1 MYIYIYIY
9 KQLVLHH
16 SFMLVNI
23 YRYQKSLV
31 SRIQDDVMLIR
42 KFNHFCGS
50 LMVAPGTLGI
60 DLKTFRELKKKNG
73 KKQMKK
79 ILLSTNTFLF
89 ERPKE
94 SCCYGKKT
102 APAFSNEQSPLYV
115 TPPTTHP
122 SQCLWWWCTFLLLI
136 KFKAQ
141 SPGRPGDI
149 LPPTNLKCNLKRVPQ
164 TNDLLV

>member
-94 SCCYGKKT
+94 SCCYGKKQHPRFPMNSHLSMSLHQQHIPLS
-102 APAFSNEQSPLYV
+102 ASGGGALFCFSSNS
-115 TPPTTHP
+115 
-122 SQCLWWWCTFLLLI
+122 
-136 KFKAQ
+136 
-141 SPGRPGDI
+141 RR
-149 LPPTNLKCNLKRVPQ
+149 N
-164 TNDLLV
+164 LLVDQAIYCHPPI